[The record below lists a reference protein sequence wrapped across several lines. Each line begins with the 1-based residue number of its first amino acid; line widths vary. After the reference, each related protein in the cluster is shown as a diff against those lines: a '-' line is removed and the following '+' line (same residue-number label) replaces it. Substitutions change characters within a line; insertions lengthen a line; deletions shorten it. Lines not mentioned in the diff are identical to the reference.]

1 MAIIEVS
8 QRVGANYK
16 TIQAAVEAA
25 LPGDTVEVENGIYY
39 EHVTIDKLL
48 VLRSSEGEASS
59 VRLTGSVR
67 IATTEEVRIDSI
79 TFGGGT
85 DTVDYG
91 LQIDSGDVTLHHC
104 LFSEIQGGAMQ
115 IDEAA
120 KVSAEHTVFQ
130 KNLKGIVVFGRLAL
144 FECIVED
151 TIESAQIRVG
161 AGGEVAVTNTGIL
174 SGQQEG
180 IRLFEK
186 SRATITKSSFI
197 GNRGVQLRLE
207 QDSSMDIEST
217 VFYFGH
223 MQGIHCDQSKGVLK
237 NCVFKNQR
245 LEHVAFSNGSDIE
258 VESCTFENGEA
269 EGMNVSGSSVKL
281 SDSQFKNQKGDQIS
295 CNEQSNLR
303 MTKTQI
309 LSGASRG
316 IVSGNST
323 CTLIESEVKYNRLT
337 QLSAFHQSLF
347 TIQDCEIESG
357 NNKGIYAT
365 SSQVTISDSLI
376 SHHKGV
382 QIFASDQSEV
392 ILSAT
397 EVKSGDSAG
406 IFVKESELTAAN
418 CIIFGHDG
426 SSILLSAAAKAKVT
440 DCRISSGDKNGI
452 LAGPEVVVS
461 LERSILF
468 NHKRP
473 QLTATASAEVF
484 VKDCEI
490 YDGKSSGI
498 VLSQVERSEVTTT
511 RVHSHRDDQIILQDC
526 SDAVFTGVHVMSGEK
541 AGLRLERSVPVLS
554 DCSFEKNRAGDL
566 VRWDDSVPVLTDTDV
581 QVPPITSKLGGSV
594 GSASTLD
601 SSTTDPM
608 NEFMKGLNAF
618 IGLEDVKDKIK
629 EFKNISEI
637 NQFKLERGMKVS
649 EVVAPHMVFQGNP
662 GTGKTTVARLIGN
675 IFKELG
681 LLKTGHVTEVK
692 REDLVGTHVG
702 ESEART
708 KVIIQEAMGGVLFI
722 DEAYT
727 LAAGGNSSKDF
738 GKKVIET
745 LLPAMENARGEFIVI
760 AAGYTEEMDRFLASN
775 PGLKDRFTEKITF
788 HDYTPDELF
797 QIFLTQCE
805 GSYVLTQ
812 PAKQAVYE
820 VFVERYRTRDETFSN
835 ARMARI
841 LYDQIGLAQSMRIA
855 KLSREEWT
863 EKVLTTFEE
872 QDVVQAVQEREVKT
886 YEVPID
892 EVLLAQKRA
901 ELHQFIG
908 LGSVKAEIDKMIELM
923 RYYKR
928 ENHSTEKLMNHTL
941 LIGKP
946 GTGKTEVGR
955 VLAGIYQALGLLER
969 GDLIEVDRS
978 DLVGSHI
985 GETEKRTA
993 GLVERAMG
1001 SALFID
1007 EAYTLASGGEND
1019 FGKKAVEVLLK
1030 KMSDQQGEF
1039 LLIAA
1044 GYEKEMNRFLDSNA
1058 GLRRRFGLTLQFE
1071 DYTPKEL
1078 MEITDLYIKG
1088 YGITDEAKSTLYR
1101 HYEEIYARR
1110 DCNFGNA
1117 GLAKKIAKEMMRKV
1131 DYRMA
1136 VASNKQHGIAIALE
1150 KEITKDDLVLL
1161 ES

>member
-1 MAIIEVS
+1 VAIIQVS
-8 QRVGANYK
+8 QREGSNYK
-16 TIQAAVEAA
+16 TIQVAVEAA
-25 LPGDTVEVENGIYY
+25 LPGDTVEVNEGVYD
-39 EHVTIDKLL
+39 ELVTIDKLL

-67 IATTEEVRIDSI
+67 ITTTEEVRVESI
-79 TFGGGT
+79 SIGGGT
-85 DTVDYG
+85 GPVDYG
-91 LQIDSGDVTLHHC
+91 LHIESGDVTLHHC
-104 LFSEIQGGAMQ
+104 LFYEIQGVAMRV
-115 IDEAA
+115 DAAA
-120 KVSAEHTVFQ
+120 KVSVEHSIFQ
-130 KNLKGIVVFGRLAL
+130 KNIQGIEVVGRLVL

-151 TIESAQIRVG
+151 TIKSAQISVR
-161 AGGEVAVTNTGIL
+161 AGGEVALTNSGIL
-174 SGQQEG
+174 SGQEEG
-180 IRLFEK
+180 LCLSET

-207 QDSSMDIEST
+207 QGSSMDVEST
-217 VFYFGH
+217 NFYFGH
-223 MQGIHCDQSKGVLK
+223 VQGIYCDQSKGVLK

-245 LEHVAFSNGSDIE
+245 LEHVAFTNGSHIE
-258 VESCTFENGEA
+258 VEASTFENGEA
-269 EGMNVSGSSVKL
+269 EGMNVSGSSVEL

-295 CNEQSNLR
+295 CNEQSKLSI
-303 MTKTQI
+303 TKTQI
-309 LSGASRG
+309 LSGESRG
-316 IVSGNST
+316 IVSENST
-323 CTLIESEVKYNRLT
+323 CTFIESEVKYNLMT
-337 QLSAFHQSLF
+337 QLSAFTQSVL
-347 TIQDCEIESG
+347 TILGCEIESG
-357 NNKGIYAT
+357 NNKGVYAT

-376 SHHKGV
+376 SHHSGV
-382 QIFASDQSEV
+382 QIFASEQSEV

-406 IFVKESELTAAN
+406 ITVKESELSAAN
-418 CIIFGHDG
+418 CIIFGHKG
-426 SSILLSAAAKAKVT
+426 SNVLLSAAAKAEIT
-440 DCRISSGDKNGI
+440 DCKISSGDKNGI
-452 LAGPEVVVS
+452 LAGPEVVLSV
-461 LERSILF
+461 ERSILF

-473 QLTATASAEVF
+473 QIRATESAEVF
-484 VKDCEI
+484 ITECEI

-498 VLSQVERSEVTTT
+498 VLSQVERTEVTVT
-511 RVHSHRDDQIILQDC
+511 RVHGHQDDQIILQDC
-526 SDAVFTGVHVMSGEK
+526 SDAVFTSVQVMNGSK
-541 AGLRLERSVPVLS
+541 AGLRLERSVPVLN
-554 DCSFEKNRAGDL
+554 DCSFENNQAGDL
-566 VRWDDSVPVLTDTDV
+566 ARFDDSVPVLTDTDL
-581 QVPPITSKLGGSV
+581 QVPPITSKLGGSA
-594 GSASTLD
+594 GHSSTVD
-601 SSTTDPM
+601 SSPTDQMDVFM
-608 NEFMKGLNAF
+608 NGLNKF
-618 IGLEDVKDKIK
+618 IGLEDVKNKIQ
-629 EFKNISEI
+629 EFKNVSDI
-637 NQFKLERGMKVS
+637 NQFKLERGMKANPM
-649 EVVAPHMVFQGNP
+649 VAPHMVFQGNP

-681 LLKTGHVTEVK
+681 LLKSGHVTEVK

-702 ESEART
+702 ESEERT
-708 KVIIQEAMGGVLFI
+708 KVIIKAAMGGVLFI

-727 LAAGGNSSKDF
+727 LAAGGNSSNDY

-745 LLPAMENARGEFIVI
+745 LLPAMENSRGEFIVI
-760 AAGYTEEMDRFLASN
+760 AAGYTEEMTRFLASN
-775 PGLKDRFTEKITF
+775 PGLKDRFTEKIHF
-788 HDYTPDELF
+788 QDYTPDELL
-797 QIFLTQCE
+797 QIFLSQCE
-805 GSYVLTQ
+805 GSYVLT
-812 PAKQAVYE
+812 PAAKQAVYE
-820 VFVERYRTRDETFSN
+820 EFVERYRMRDETFSN
-835 ARMARI
+835 ARIARI

-855 KLSREEWT
+855 KLPREEWT

-872 QDVVQAVQEREVKT
+872 QDVVQAVQEHSVKT

-892 EVLLAQKRA
+892 EVLLAHKRA

-985 GETEKRTA
+985 GETEKLTA
-993 GLVERAMG
+993 GLIERAMG

-1007 EAYTLASGGEND
+1007 EAYTLVSGGEND

-1030 KMSDQQGEF
+1030 KMSDRQGEF

-1044 GYEKEMNRFLDSNA
+1044 GYEKEMNGFLDSNP
-1058 GLRRRFGLTLQFE
+1058 GLRRRFGLTLHFE
-1071 DYTPKEL
+1071 DYTPEEL
-1078 MEITDLYIKG
+1078 MEITDLYSKG
-1088 YGITDEAKSTLYR
+1088 YSITDEAKRALVR

-1110 DCNFGNA
+1110 DSHFGNA
-1117 GLAKKIAKEMMRKV
+1117 GLAKKIAKEMTRKV

-1136 VASNKQHGIAIALE
+1136 VASNKQNRIALE